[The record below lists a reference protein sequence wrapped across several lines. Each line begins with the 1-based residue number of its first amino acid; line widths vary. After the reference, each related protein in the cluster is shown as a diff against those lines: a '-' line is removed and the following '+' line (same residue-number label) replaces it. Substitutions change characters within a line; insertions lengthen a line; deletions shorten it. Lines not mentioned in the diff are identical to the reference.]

1 MRIAIKTLT
10 FTALLLA
17 PALQAAADSTV
28 YVPLGNAGEAL
39 VIDAA
44 RDEVVD
50 RIPGL
55 SNVHGLSSDTA
66 GKYLV
71 TGSLSASAPGAM
83 PPKPEGMS
91 QSEHE
96 GHHAKPAEGH
106 HAKLAAG
113 AREEPPAVSL
123 VSIVRA
129 EDGTILRRVE
139 VPGAVHHT
147 AVAPDGAYAVATHHK
162 TGAVSVIDLKTL
174 NLQTTIRTG
183 PMPNYAVVSPDGR
196 RVYVSNAGNNTVSEI
211 DTDHW
216 IVSRN
221 FVVGASP
228 EHMALSH
235 DGRRLH
241 VNNVDDGTVSEIVLD
256 QGRVARTFEI
266 GGKLHGLDV
275 SADGSTL
282 FVSAKERNELV
293 AIRLHTG
300 EKQSVPLGPAPYH
313 VTAVGGTGKLYVSS
327 DKKPKIWVIDEQSLR
342 VLREIPIR
350 GVGHQMAVVQR

>member
-1 MRIAIKTLT
+1 MRIAIKTLGL
-10 FTALLLA
+10 AAVLLA
-17 PALQAAADSTV
+17 PAVQATADSTV

-39 VIDAA
+39 VIDAT

-55 SNVHGLSSDTA
+55 SNVHGLSSDAA

-96 GHHAKPAEGH
+96 SHHAKPA
-106 HAKLAAG
+106 AG
-113 AREEPPAVSL
+113 AHDEPPAIGL

-129 EDGTILRRVE
+129 EDGTILRRIE

-162 TGAVSVIDLKTL
+162 TGAVSVIDLKSFSVA
-174 NLQTTIRTG
+174 TTIRTG

-196 RVYVSNAGNNTVSEI
+196 RVYVSNAGNDTVSEI

-216 IVSRN
+216 IVRRS
-221 FVVGASP
+221 FVTGAEP
-228 EHMALSH
+228 EHMALSP
-235 DGRRLH
+235 DGATLY
-241 VNNVDDGTVSEIVLD
+241 VNNVEDGTVSEISLA

-266 GGKLHGLDV
+266 GGKLHGLDL
-275 SADGSTL
+275 SADRRTL
-282 FVSAKERNELV
+282 FVSARERN
-293 AIRLHTG
+293 RLAAVDL
-300 EKQSVPLGPAPYH
+300 ESAEVRSVPLGREPYH
-313 VTAVGGTGKLYVSS
+313 VTTIAGTGKLYVSS
-327 DKKPKIWVIDEQSLR
+327 AAEPKIRVVEQQSLR
-342 VLREIPIR
+342 VLGEIQIR

>member
-1 MRIAIKTLT
+1 MKITIKTLG
-10 FTALLLA
+10 FAAVLLG
-17 PALQAAADSTV
+17 PAVQAAADSTV

-39 VIDAA
+39 VIDAT

-55 SNVHGLSSDTA
+55 SNVHGLSSDAA

-83 PPKPEGMS
+83 PTPPKPEGVS
-91 QSEHE
+91 QSEHDS
-96 GHHAKPAEGH
+96 HHAKPA
-106 HAKLAAG
+106 AG
-113 AREEPPAVSL
+113 AHDAPPAVSL

-129 EDGTILRRVE
+129 EDGTILRRLE

-162 TGAVSVIDLKTL
+162 TGAVSVIDLKTFSVA
-174 NLQTTIRTG
+174 TTIRTG

-196 RVYVSNAGNNTVSEI
+196 RVYVSNAGNDTVSEI

-216 IVSRN
+216 IVRRN
-221 FVVGASP
+221 FVTGAGP
-228 EHMALSH
+228 EHMALSP
-235 DGRRLH
+235 DGATLY
-241 VNNVDDGTVSEIVLD
+241 VNNVEDGTVSEISLA
-256 QGRVARTFEI
+256 QGQVARTFEI
-266 GGKLHGLDV
+266 GGKLHGLDL
-275 SADGSTL
+275 STDGRTL

-293 AIRLHTG
+293 AIKLHTG

-327 DKKPKIWVIDEQSLR
+327 DKQPKIWVIDEQSLR
-342 VLREIPIR
+342 TLKEIPI
-350 GVGHQMAVVQR
+350 GAVGHQMAVVQR